1 MVRSGGMTSGFKQS
15 IQITSPTFMAGMA
28 IQATY
33 ASDCNK
39 SSTDSEARR
48 FHADKYNMKYLWLA
62 SKKQLQNQA
71 FVSVHDNEISAWKL
85 MVAHSVRS
93 RIWMALS

>member
-1 MVRSGGMTSGFKQS
+1 
-15 IQITSPTFMAGMA
+15 MAGMA